1 MKSARDIIVRPLITE
16 KGTWM
21 GEEDNKYLFEVSP
34 AANKIE
40 IRAAVEKL
48 WDVTVLSVRTQNVRG
63 KNVIRGK
70 YLGRKKNWKKAV
82 VKLAEGDTIEMFEG
96 V

>member
-82 VKLAEGDTIEMFEG
+82 VKLAEGDAIEMFEG

>member
-1 MKSARDIIVRPLITE
+1 MKSARDIIIRPLITE

-21 GEEDNKYLFEVSP
+21 GEEDNKYLFEVAP

-40 IRAAVEKL
+40 IRTAIEKL
-48 WDVTVLSVRTQNVRG
+48 WEVTVLSVRTQNVRG

-70 YLGRKKNWKKAV
+70 YLGRKRNWKKAV